1 MSLLFLKRVLAN
13 PLRVGYLVPS
23 SPFLTRNTA
32 SRLDFSRPRVVV
44 ELGPGE
50 GCHTRQI
57 LRRMD
62 SQSRLIL
69 FELDHEFVRHL
80 RRQFRHDERVTVLQS
95 DALHIGEALRG
106 LGHEQCDYVVSGIP
120 FSVIEKS
127 AREKILL
134 RIAGVMAR
142 DARFIAYQL
151 TTQLCEEEAIF
162 SLDRKSFCALNFPP
176 INVMEFRR
184 SPSLA
189 GQAPAVS

>member
-1 MSLLFLKRVLAN
+1 MLFLKRVLAN
-13 PLRVGYLVPS
+13 PMRVGYLVPS
-23 SPFLTRNTA
+23 SPFLTRKTA

-62 SQSRLIL
+62 HRSRLIL

-80 RRQFRHDERVTVLQS
+80 RKQFRNDERVTVLQT
-95 DALHIGEALRG
+95 DALHIGEALRD
-106 LGHEQCDYVVSGIP
+106 LGHEACDYVVSGIP

-127 AREKILL
+127 TRSKILR
-134 RIAGVMAR
+134 RIADVMSW

-151 TTQLCEEEAIF
+151 TTQLCEEDDIF
-162 SLDRKSFCALNFPP
+162 ALERKSFCALNFPP

-184 SPSLA
+184 LPGSA
-189 GQAPAVS
+189 AAAA